1 MAVAGSRGFTGRLI
15 AQATD
20 ALLAAGAL
28 RHAVTRIAREA
39 EFGSPGGG
47 RVMTADELRGM
58 AALAAGGFAV
68 FGIPAVAG
76 LAALL
81 FH

>member
-1 MAVAGSRGFTGRLI
+1 
-15 AQATD
+15 
-20 ALLAAGAL
+20 
-28 RHAVTRIAREA
+28 
-39 EFGSPGGG
+39 
-47 RVMTADELRGM
+47 MTADELRGM

-68 FGIPAVAG
+68 LGVPVLAG